1 MFALDEKARQNYLTG
16 KKKINEKIKPLFQTK
31 QEKWDNSML
40 AQAN

>member
-1 MFALDEKARQNYLTG
+1 MKKLDRIILQG